1 MIVSMRT
8 EPVPPLSPSDLRRFH
23 AKVEHGSTVDSCS
36 IWTGA
41 IGANGYGKFR
51 VGGRVIEA
59 HRVAYTIRHG
69 QVPEGMVLDHR
80 GSDGFGCRKVCVN
93 DRHLEAV
100 TTQENSSR
108 SLTRGEQLFD
118 ISEPEQRDLLVVLD

>member
-8 EPVPPLSPSDLRRFH
+8 EPVPPLSPGDIARFRR
-23 AKVEHGSTVDSCS
+23 KVEPGPDGCRL
-36 IWTGA
+36 WAGA
-41 IGANGYGKFR
+41 VGKNGYGKFR
-51 VGGRVIEA
+51 VGERVIEA
-59 HRVAYTIRHG
+59 HRVAYAIAHG

-80 GSDGFGCRKVCVN
+80 GPDGFGCRKVCVN

-108 SLTRGEQLFD
+108 SLVRGEQVFD